1 MSPHLRLVAMPTH
14 EELELRRRRRAW
26 WLRVAR
32 ESRGLSQGG
41 VAESLGLSR
50 KSASTVGDWE
60 RYVSDPSLRQLEMLA
75 VLYGVPLAMFTD
87 PPETDEERLDR
98 IVSGASALERE
109 DWEAGERGSTPGAD
123 DEPDGAPRRR
133 SA

>member
-1 MSPHLRLVAMPTH
+1 MPTD
-14 EELELRRRRRAW
+14 EELERRRRRRAW

-98 IVSGASALERE
+98 VVADASALERE
-109 DWEAGERGSTPGAD
+109 DWAAGEGRDPGAGD
-123 DEPDGAPRRR
+123 GPVDEPRRQP
-133 SA
+133 A